1 MSDEEESRDSSHRR
15 AVIVDTTSSSS
26 AINPQTIGA
35 SSMMLAPGLG
45 PFQSGSTGT
54 FPFSLVTPSGQ
65 VFLTV
70 PFPTAV
76 PYSLPQ
82 GLSLPTINPNSVFP
96 YGQLFPSPVVSV
108 PGRCASP
115 SQPATTTK
123 HHYSLS
129 SQGSSETRE
138 VADSPASS
146 ISTPRQPAF
155 QSPLPSEGDGYGRTE
170 VTQSFQGK
178 ALPVL
183 TSSSNLDQTSEQK
196 SANPTLAMPFKQ
208 IASTSPFISKLLA
221 QKSQDGGSAS
231 GIRSTASLKKLL
243 AAQPLPMQDPML
255 EELKDETDLLRFY
268 KCFKASPQS
277 SHLHIELLPTEGNGT
292 LKWLQVRQKLF
303 HIDPELGPVTI
314 ARILLSSNGLLR
326 FQLLFP
332 VYKAIYAKLFIESE
346 VEKVLAE
353 LSPHHVLCPGLLG
366 YKDKY
371 TVLGY
376 HPSHVRVLETTYVKR
391 YDHEHCPIWHIPSMT
406 YSKGDQNLQK
416 MCKQCRVLQ
425 NSIVRLATKACEI
438 DPAERESWTDPSSN
452 RPLAYMSAADRE
464 ERYRKLRQERTQL
477 LVKLRMYEE
486 RLGIGKNGIFG

>member
-1 MSDEEESRDSSHRR
+1 MSDEEEDRESQESSHRR
-15 AVIVDTTSSSS
+15 PVIVDTTTSS
-26 AINPQTIGA
+26 AINPQSVGA
-35 SSMMLAPGLG
+35 SPMMLASGLG
-45 PFQSGSTGT
+45 PFQSGSSGT
-54 FPFSLVTPSGQ
+54 FPFPLVTPSGQ

-82 GLSLPTINPNSVFP
+82 GLSLPTINPNSVVFP
-96 YGQLFPSPVVSV
+96 YGQFFPSPVVSA

-155 QSPLPSEGDGYGRTE
+155 QSSEGDTYGRAE
-170 VTQSFQGK
+170 VVQSLQGK
-178 ALPVL
+178 TLPVM
-183 TSSSNLDQTSEQK
+183 TSSTNLDQQGEQK
-196 SANPTLAMPFKQ
+196 SVLAMPPKQ
-208 IASTSPFISKLLA
+208 MSSASPFISKLLA
-221 QKSQDGGSAS
+221 QKSQDAGSAS
-231 GIRSTASLKKLL
+231 GMRSTASLKKLL
-243 AAQPLPMQDPML
+243 AAQPLPLQDPML
-255 EELKDETDLLRFY
+255 EELKDEPDLLRFY
-268 KCFKASPQS
+268 KCFKASPQA

-486 RLGIGKNGIFG
+486 RLGIGKNSIFG